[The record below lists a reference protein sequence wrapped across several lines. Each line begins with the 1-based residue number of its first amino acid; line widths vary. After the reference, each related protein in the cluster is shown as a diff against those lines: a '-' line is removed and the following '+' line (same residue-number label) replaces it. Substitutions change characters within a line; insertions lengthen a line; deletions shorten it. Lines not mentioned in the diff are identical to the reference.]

1 MIGVTGKPAL
11 GRALFVA
18 AALAVAAGCA
28 KSPESIAPAYISE
41 MHYRDWT
48 CDQLGQERSRLA
60 AALETAS
67 AQQEQ
72 ARSNDIA
79 GVILLGLPVASL
91 SGDNIAPE
99 VARLKGER
107 AAVDRTLRLN
117 DCAGATV
124 GLQPA
129 FAYATEPE
137 PTLVDVEPVACGPA
151 THDDAGRPEL
161 RKALAAY
168 YKKHP
173 IQRSQWHGTAYGL
186 RAIEALEVVDIQG
199 NVLVLDVTYRAM
211 KVHHGV
217 AKVEVC
223 NAAYTVLSFA

>member
-1 MIGVTGKPAL
+1 
-11 GRALFVA
+11 
-18 AALAVAAGCA
+18 
-28 KSPESIAPAYISE
+28 

-48 CDQLGQERSRLA
+48 CEQLAEERSHLA
-60 AALETAS
+60 AALTTAS

-99 VARLKGER
+99 IARLKGER
-107 AAVDRTLRLN
+107 DAVDRASRLS
-117 DCAGATV
+117 DCAGVMASI
-124 GLQPA
+124 QPIYMSA
-129 FAYATEPE
+129 AQLGVSA
-137 PTLVDVEPVACGPA
+137 VDAEPVVCAPV
-151 THDDAGRPEL
+151 TRDAAARPEL

-186 RAIEALEVVDIQG
+186 RAIEDMKVVDIAG
-199 NVLVLDVTYRAM
+199 NVMTLDVTYRAK
-211 KVHHGV
+211 KVHHGI

-223 NAAYTVLSFA
+223 NAAYNVLSFA

>member
-1 MIGVTGKPAL
+1 MIRLSGFSAFR
-11 GRALFVA
+11 RAMFVVIA
-18 AALAVAAGCA
+18 TVLAAGCA
-28 KSPESIAPAYISE
+28 KSPESISPAYVSE

-48 CDQLGQERSRLA
+48 CEQLAQERSHLA
-60 AALETAS
+60 AALTTAS

-107 AAVDRTLRLN
+107 DAVDRATRLSG
-117 DCAGATV
+117 CAGAV
-124 GLQPA
+124 AGAQPT
-129 FAYATEPE
+129 FTYATQPQAAAQ
-137 PTLVDVEPVACGPA
+137 DAEPVVCRPVTQAA
-151 THDDAGRPEL
+151 AARPEL

-186 RAIEALEVVDIQG
+186 RAIEDMKIVDIAG
-199 NVLVLDVTYRAM
+199 NVMTLDVTYRAK
-211 KVHHGV
+211 KVHHGI

-223 NAAYTVLSFA
+223 NAAYEVLSFA